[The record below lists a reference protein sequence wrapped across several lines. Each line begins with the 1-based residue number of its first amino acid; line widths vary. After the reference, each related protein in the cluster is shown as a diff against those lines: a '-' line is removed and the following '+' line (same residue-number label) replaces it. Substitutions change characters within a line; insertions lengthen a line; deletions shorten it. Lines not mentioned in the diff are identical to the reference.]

1 MASRAQ
7 ELYTQAV
14 VGVGTIFILCSA
26 YNLLAI
32 QNSSPNKEAS
42 GPSGTSPAAS
52 TSSSSSTLIS
62 ATAAPAPAPRPV
74 ADSAVSNITYIAT
87 LEDCQTTS
95 QGLNSKPKL
104 RAGSLLKLIDVAA
117 GVAARRRAKSPCV
130 TVSVDSVLFL
140 KPIFLGDLIHL
151 SASVNRTWG
160 SSMEIGVKVSK
171 SDAESTKP
179 VYVSHSYLTFVA
191 VRGKSSNTDSPPS
204 TNLLNHLWRSLIWQK
219 SEEKPAKIHLAPIQ
233 LSSRLEARRHLLAGR
248 RRSKRI
254 EDAQKGEARDGVSI
268 QVKNKVRNQVLE
280 MLKER
285 DETEREDQPKD
296 EEQRIRLERRLR
308 AVEIEFLIRAW
319 ALGEDGIL
327 VQDGKVHVNLPG
339 DESFHYCESEIRAT
353 AKSLGVSLPDDENYK
368 PGRRLSTDFFHPSWI
383 KNRTFSISSTAGR
396 PNAATCSDFIA
407 VEETITT
414 SMHLVFHQHIN
425 SQFTIFGGN
434 TMSWSEEVA
443 LMACRNILVKVPGSD
458 VKQRGDWKT
467 VAMDGLEFKV
477 RVAVGE

>member
-7 ELYTQAV
+7 EMYTQAI
-14 VGVGTIFILCSA
+14 VGVGTIFLLCSA
-26 YNLLAI
+26 YNLLTI
-32 QNSSPNKEAS
+32 PSNSSKGKSNS
-42 GPSGTSPAAS
+42 SAAIS
-52 TSSSSSTLIS
+52 TST
-62 ATAAPAPAPRPV
+62 APAPRPV
-74 ADSAVSNITYIAT
+74 SDSAVSNITYIAT

-95 QGLNSKPKL
+95 QGLGSKPKL
-104 RAGSLLKLIDVAA
+104 RAGSLLKLIDIAA
-117 GVAARRRAKSPCV
+117 GVAARRRAKLPCV

-171 SDAESTKP
+171 SDAESKIP
-179 VYVSHSYLTFVA
+179 IYVSHSYLTFVA
-191 VRGKSSNTDSPPS
+191 VKGKSSSPDPPRMS
-204 TNLLNHLWRSLIWQK
+204 LYRLWNYLNWQE
-219 SEEKPAKIHLAPIQ
+219 SEKTAKIHLAPIQ

-254 EDAQKGEARDGVSI
+254 KDTQKGEARDGVSI
-268 QVKNKVRNQVLE
+268 QVKQKVRNQVLK

-285 DETEREDQPKD
+285 DETDREDEPKD
-296 EEQRIRLERRLR
+296 EEQRARLERRLR

-319 ALGEDGIL
+319 ALKENGIV
-327 VQDGKVHVNLPG
+327 VQDGKVYADLPG
-339 DESFHYCESEIRAT
+339 DESFYHSESEIRAT
-353 AKSLGVSLPDDENYK
+353 AKSLGVSLPGDENYK
-368 PGRRLSTDFFHPSWI
+368 PESRLSTDFFNPSWI
-383 KNRTFSISSTAGR
+383 KNRTYSTSSITAA
-396 PNAATCSDFIA
+396 PTNTASLVEFIP
-407 VEETITT
+407 VQDTITT

-443 LMACRNILVKVPGSD
+443 LMSCRNILVNVSGSNL
-458 VKQRGDWKT
+458 KQRGNWKT